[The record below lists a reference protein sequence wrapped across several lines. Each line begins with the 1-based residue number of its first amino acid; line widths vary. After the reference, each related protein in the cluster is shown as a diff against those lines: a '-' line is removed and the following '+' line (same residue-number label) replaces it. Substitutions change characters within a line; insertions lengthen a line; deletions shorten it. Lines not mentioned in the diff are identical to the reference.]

1 MNQKQ
6 KLKVPAIEVSIII
19 ISYNVQKYL
28 MQCIKSIL
36 HHTNIKFKYEIIVID
51 NHSYDDTEKEVKQR
65 YPLIIYIQNSENIGF
80 TKAMNQAINKSKGR
94 YIFQLNPD
102 TELVEDSISKLH
114 QYASNNNNLAILG
127 PMITDENGR
136 VQPSH
141 WDAPTLLSA
150 MLNLSNLQSV
160 TNQFRKIKNPMRP
173 IKVDSISGAAMF
185 YQTSTIK
192 RIGTFNE
199 SLFWDEDI
207 DFCLRAEKQGYN
219 IVFFPH
225 THLIHKKGK
234 SAGTNQKVAIANQ
247 VLSKINF
254 FKIHHSWIS
263 QMIFKIFCIAIL
275 PIKILLLL
283 FMAPWKP
290 IFLKKAAAYFFT
302 WRLLIKRDYRIQL

>member
-6 KLKVPAIEVSIII
+6 KLKEPAIEVSIII

-28 MQCIKSIL
+28 IQCINSIL
-36 HHTNIKFKYEIIVID
+36 HHTNKKFKYEIIVID
-51 NHSYDDTEKEVKQR
+51 NHSNDDTEKEVKQR
-65 YPLIIYIQNSENIGF
+65 YPLIIYIQNPENIGF

-114 QYASNNNNLAILG
+114 QYASNNDNLAILG
-127 PMITDENGR
+127 PMITDENGT
-136 VQPSH
+136 VQHSH
-141 WDAPTLLSA
+141 WDAPTLLST

-160 TNQFRKIKNPMRP
+160 TNQIRKIKNPTKP
-173 IKVDSISGAAMF
+173 IKVGSISGAAMF

-234 SAGTNQKVAIANQ
+234 SADTNQKVAIANQ
-247 VLSKINF
+247 ILSKIKIF
-254 FKIHHSWIS
+254 QIHHSLIN
-263 QMIFKIFCIAIL
+263 QIIIKTFCLAII
-275 PIKILLLL
+275 PIKALL
-283 FMAPWKP
+283 FLFMSLWKP
-290 IFLKKAAAYFFT
+290 LFLKKAAAYF
-302 WRLLIKRDYRIQL
+302 LLGDY

>member
-51 NHSYDDTEKEVKQR
+51 NHSNDDTEKEVKQR

-247 VLSKINF
+247 VLSKIKF

-263 QMIFKIFCIAIL
+263 QIILKIFCIAIL

>member
-51 NHSYDDTEKEVKQR
+51 NHSNDDTEKEVKQR
-65 YPLIIYIQNSENIGF
+65 YPLIIYIQNPENIGF

-247 VLSKINF
+247 VLSKIKF

-263 QMIFKIFCIAIL
+263 QIILKIFCIAIL

>member
-6 KLKVPAIEVSIII
+6 KLKVPAIKVSIII

-28 MQCIKSIL
+28 IQCIKSIL
-36 HHTNIKFKYEIIVID
+36 HHTNKKLKYEIIVID
-51 NHSYDDTEKEVKQR
+51 NHSNDDTEKEVKQR
-65 YPLIIYIQNSENIGF
+65 YPLINYIQNLENIGF
-80 TKAMNQAINKSKGR
+80 TKAMNQGINKSKGQ

-114 QYASNNNNLAILG
+114 QYASNNENLAILG
-127 PMITDENGR
+127 PMITDENGT
-136 VQPSH
+136 VQRSY
-141 WDAPTLLSA
+141 WDTPTLLSA

-160 TNQFRKIKNPMRP
+160 TNQIRKIKNPTRP

-192 RIGTFNE
+192 KIGTFNE

-207 DFCLRAEKQGYN
+207 DFCLRAKKQGYN
-219 IVFFPH
+219 IVFLPH

-234 SAGTNQKVAIANQ
+234 SASTNQKVAIANQ
-247 VLSKINF
+247 VLSKIKF
-254 FKIHHSWIS
+254 FKIYHSWIS